1 MGNCFNSKALAGL
14 GITLFDVDFL
24 ENTKKND
31 AKQKLGESHVLYM
44 LNRTQAMFDYE
55 GLPETIPARNL
66 EIILQLN
73 GNCFATK
80 VDGDYYVFAGGLG
93 GEPDVY
99 YEPTIYTVANPALN
113 FSKCLEIDKDGV
125 LIRNDSYGVGLLPMF
140 KKYASLLTENE
151 ITMRVCD
158 ITTRMAFLLSAAD
171 DRTKTSAE
179 QFLDRILDGKLG
191 VISDNAFLES
201 LKVNPTTSNNA
212 IRLTDLIEYQQYLKA
227 AWFNDLGINAN
238 YNMKRESISPNE
250 AQLNDDALLP
260 LVDDMLEVRKM
271 GIEKFNNMYGLDV
284 KVSLSSSWLKEQ
296 MSQAVP
302 GVDFDSDNDEHIN
315 EQVQEDENIIK
326 ESEDI
331 IAENDNNMEESENII
346 VDQED
351 SPEPQENDREDPQ
364 PGEDSPEQ
372 QDNDPES
379 DIVDVLEDIAD
390 ELGDIADSLNNEGGE
405 PDESENVE

>member
-1 MGNCFNSKALAGL
+1 MGNCFNNKALAGL

-55 GLPETIPARNL
+55 DLPETIPARNL

-80 VDGDYYVFAGGLG
+80 VNGDYYVFAGGLG

-140 KKYASLLTENE
+140 KKYASLMTENE

-171 DRTKTSAE
+171 DRTKASAE

-260 LVDDMLEVRKM
+260 LVDDMLEARKL
-271 GIEKFNNMYGLDV
+271 GIEKFNDMYGLDV

-296 MSQAVP
+296 LSQTVP
-302 GVDFDSDNDEHIN
+302 GVDFDSDNDELIN
-315 EQVQEDENIIK
+315 EQVPEGENIL
-326 ESEDI
+326 EDPEDI
-331 IAENDNNMEESENII
+331 KSENDEKNTESENIEGESANI
-346 VDQED
+346 NEDQEE
-351 SPEPQENDREDPQ
+351 PEEIPADP
-364 PGEDSPEQ
+364 EEETAA
-372 QDNDPES
+372 PES

-405 PDESENVE
+405 ADESEETE

>member
-1 MGNCFNSKALAGL
+1 MGNCFNSKALSGL

-55 GLPETIPARNL
+55 NLPETIPARNL

-80 VDGDYYVFAGGLG
+80 VNGDYYVFAGGLG

-179 QFLDRILDGKLG
+179 QFLERILDGKLG

-260 LVDDMLEVRKM
+260 LVDDMLEARKL
-271 GIEKFNNMYGLDV
+271 GFEKFNDMYGLDV

-296 MSQAVP
+296 LSQIVP
-302 GVDFDSDNDEHIN
+302 GVDFDSDNDELIN
-315 EQVQEDENIIK
+315 EQVPENSG
-326 ESEDI
+326 ESLP
-331 IAENDNNMEESENII
+331 EEVTE
-346 VDQED
+346 DQEEVTTD
-351 SPEPQENDREDPQ
+351 QEEVTTDPEEVTEDPEEVT
-364 PGEDSPEQ
+364 EDPEEETAA
-372 QDNDPES
+372 PES
-379 DIVDVLEDIAD
+379 DIVDVLEDISD
-390 ELGDIADSLNNEGGE
+390 ELGDIADSLNNEGGK
-405 PDESENVE
+405 PDEPENIE

>member
-1 MGNCFNSKALAGL
+1 MSNCFNKALAGL

-55 GLPETIPARNL
+55 DLPETIPARNL
-66 EIILQLN
+66 EIILQVN

-80 VDGDYYVFAGGLG
+80 VNGDYYVFAGGLG

-179 QFLDRILDGKLG
+179 QFLERILDGKLG

-260 LVDDMLEVRKM
+260 LVDDMLEARKL

-296 MSQAVP
+296 LSQTVP
-302 GVDFDSDNDEHIN
+302 GVDFDSDNDELIN
-315 EQVQEDENIIK
+315 EQVPDNSG
-326 ESEDI
+326 ESLP
-331 IAENDNNMEESENII
+331 EE
-346 VDQED
+346 VTTDQEEVTTD
-351 SPEPQENDREDPQ
+351 PEEVTTDQEEVTTD
-364 PGEDSPEQ
+364 
-372 QDNDPES
+372 QDVVTTDQDEETAAPES
-379 DIVDVLEDIAD
+379 DIVDVLEDISD

-405 PDESENVE
+405 LDEPENVE

>member
-1 MGNCFNSKALAGL
+1 MSRCFTDNFLSGL
-14 GITLFDVDFL
+14 GISLFDVDFL
-24 ENTKKND
+24 ENNKKND
-31 AKQKLGESHVLYM
+31 AKYKLGESHVLYM
-44 LNRTQAMFDYE
+44 LNRTQVMFDYQE
-55 GLPETIPARNL
+55 LPETVPARNL

-73 GNCFATK
+73 GNCFWKK
-80 VDGDYYVFAGGLG
+80 VHDKIYVFAGGLG

-99 YEPTIYTVANPALN
+99 YEPTIYTIANPALN
-113 FSKCLEIDKDGV
+113 YSDTCKIDDDGV
-125 LIRNDSYGVGLLPMF
+125 LMRNDSYGIGLLPMF

-171 DRTKTSAE
+171 DRTKASAE

-191 VISDNAFLES
+191 VVSDNAFLES
-201 LKVNPTTSNNA
+201 LKVNPTTTNNA

-238 YNMKRESISPNE
+238 YNMKRESISPDE

-260 LVDDMLEVRKM
+260 LVDDMLECRKM
-271 GIEKFNNMYGLDV
+271 GVERVNEMFGTDI

-296 MSQAVP
+296 LSQQVP

-315 EQVQEDENIIK
+315 EMVPEDVQEDVQ
-326 ESEDI
+326 
-331 IAENDNNMEESENII
+331 ND
-346 VDQED
+346 
-351 SPEPQENDREDPQ
+351 
-364 PGEDSPEQ
+364 PEQ
-372 QDNDPES
+372 VPENSGESQEPESAEPES

-390 ELGDIADSLNNEGGE
+390 ELGDIVDSLNNEGGE
-405 PDESENVE
+405 PDEPEDTE

>member
-1 MGNCFNSKALAGL
+1 MGKCFNDNFLAGL
-14 GITLFDVDFL
+14 GISLFDVDFL

-44 LNRTQAMFDYE
+44 LNRTQAMFDYD

-80 VDGDYYVFAGGLG
+80 VNGDYYVFAGGLG

-179 QFLDRILDGKLG
+179 QFLERILDGKLG

-260 LVDDMLEVRKM
+260 LVDDMLEARKL

-296 MSQAVP
+296 LSQTVP
-302 GVDFDSDNDEHIN
+302 GVDFDSDNDELIN
-315 EQVQEDENIIK
+315 EQVPENSG
-326 ESEDI
+326 ESLP
-331 IAENDNNMEESENII
+331 EE
-346 VDQED
+346 VTAD
-351 SPEPQENDREDPQ
+351 PEEVTEDP
-364 PGEDSPEQ
+364 EEVIE
-372 QDNDPES
+372 DPES

-390 ELGDIADSLNNEGGE
+390 NLEDIADSLNNEGGE
-405 PDESENVE
+405 QDEPENIE

>member
-1 MGNCFNSKALAGL
+1 MGNCFSNKALSGL
-14 GITLFDVDFL
+14 GITIFDVDFL

-80 VDGDYYVFAGGLG
+80 VNGDYYVFAGGLG

-171 DRTKTSAE
+171 DRTKASAE

-260 LVDDMLEVRKM
+260 LVDDMLEARKL

-296 MSQAVP
+296 LSQTVP

-315 EQVQEDENIIK
+315 EMVPEDPQEDVQEDP
-326 ESEDI
+326 
-331 IAENDNNMEESENII
+331 EESNEPED
-346 VDQED
+346 VQED
-351 SPEPQENDREDPQ
+351 VQNDPEQVPENSGESQEPEPAE
-364 PGEDSPEQ
+364 
-372 QDNDPES
+372 PES

-390 ELGDIADSLNNEGGE
+390 NLEDIAESLNNEGGE
-405 PDESENVE
+405 PDEQTDTE